1 MAFYAIFKLTFVRMR
16 FLILF
21 LGLCSI
27 QSVGI
32 CQNRLDSLIGV
43 LKHEIER
50 QDEYVSEKQA
60 SIRVLERELRS
71 LRSNDVEG
79 RFRILNSLYHEYKT
93 FVNDSAFSYARHLL
107 ETAQSLEDPGKIS
120 YAYVKMGFT
129 LLSAGR
135 FKETFDILRAVHVE
149 DLQDTSK
156 AEFYRL
162 TARAY
167 ADLMIFNNHEYFMG
181 EYRPFYLA
189 YMDSA
194 LHVLQPGSYQYY
206 YLTNVRNLHLQNYEE
221 VIRTSAEMTRHH
233 WLTWPQYA
241 VYHYDLAEAWRHL
254 GNAQKSLENLVMSS
268 ISDLRGG
275 VKETAAMYT
284 LARELH
290 QRGDSRNAYIFI
302 RQALKDAQFYGA
314 RQRQVEINSILPVI
328 AADQLNTMDEQRKR
342 WASYSFFITII
353 VILVAVF
360 SVIIYKQLKKIK
372 RADEQIQ
379 QANRNLQAFNEK
391 LIDANRIKEE
401 YVGYYFN
408 MTTDYVNKIDVL
420 RKQVLNFLVN
430 DRKKEAMT
438 ILGKY
443 NPLDERARF
452 LTNFDSV
459 FLRLFPDFVQQFN
472 KLLDPADPI
481 LPENEGELNSDLRIY
496 ALIRLG
502 IQDNKKISEIL
513 NLSVNTI
520 YAYKT
525 RVKHKSIVPDESFLD
540 RVMEI
545 KSVEQT
551 S

>member
-1 MAFYAIFKLTFVRMR
+1 MR
-16 FLILF
+16 FLTFAICF
-21 LGLCSI
+21 YFV
-27 QSVGI
+27 QAAGI
-32 CQNRLDSLIGV
+32 CQTRLDSLIGV
-43 LKHEIER
+43 LKLEIER
-50 QDEYVSEKQA
+50 QDEYVNQKQA
-60 SIRVLERELRS
+60 NIVVLQKELQSVKKGDLEER
-71 LRSNDVEG
+71 
-79 RFRILNSLYHEYKT
+79 FHILNSLYHEYKT
-93 FVNDSAFSYARHLL
+93 FVNDSAFSCARNLL
-107 ETAQSLEDPGKIS
+107 ETAQSLGDPGKVS
-120 YAYVKMGFT
+120 YAYVKLGFT

-135 FKETFDILRAVHVE
+135 FKETFDILRAVRVH

-167 ADLMIFNNHEYFMG
+167 ADLMIFNNHEYFMD

-194 LHVLQPGSYQYY
+194 LSVLKPGSYQYY

-221 VIRTSAEMTRHH
+221 VIRTSAEMTKQHQ
-233 WLTWPQYA
+233 LSWPQYA
-241 VYHYDLAEAWRHL
+241 VHYYDLAEAWRNL
-254 GNAQKSLENLVMSS
+254 GNREKSLENLVMSS

-290 QRGDSRNAYIFI
+290 QGGDSRNAYIFI

-328 AADQLNTMDEQRKR
+328 AADQLNVMDEQRKR

-353 VILVAVF
+353 VILVVVF
-360 SVIIYKQLKKIK
+360 SIIIYKQLKTIK

-391 LIDANRIKEE
+391 LIDADRIKEE

-430 DRKKEAMT
+430 DKKKEAMAL
-438 ILGKY
+438 LGKY

-452 LTNFDSV
+452 LKNFDSV
-459 FLRLFPDFVQQFN
+459 FLRLFPDFVHQFN
-472 KLLDPADPI
+472 KLLDPGDPI
-481 LPENEGELNSDLRIY
+481 LPDHEGELNSDLRIY

-502 IQDNKKISEIL
+502 VQDNKKISEIL

-525 RVKHKSIVPDESFLD
+525 RVKNKSVVPDESFLD

-545 KSVEQT
+545 KSVEQ
-551 S
+551 SN